1 MNIRKLQNAELNR
14 LTVEEFKKAGKRPF
28 IIVLD
33 DIRSMHNVG
42 SIFRTADAFLVEELH
57 LCGITA
63 TPPHR
68 EINKTALGATES
80 VSWKYVADIKDT
92 IIELKQ
98 RRYMIA
104 VAEQTDRSISLEE
117 LKPELDIGIAVV
129 FGNEI
134 KGVSEEVVRMADV
147 CFEIPQFGTKHSLN
161 VAVTAGIV
169 TWHLSL
175 LCADKKTR

>member
-28 IIVLD
+28 VIVLD

-80 VSWKYVADIKDT
+80 VSWKYVADIRDSV
-92 IIELKQ
+92 IELKK
-98 RRYMIA
+98 RHYMIA
-104 VAEQTDRSISLEE
+104 VAEQTDRSIGLEG
-117 LKPELDIGIAVV
+117 LKPALEGGIAVV

-134 KGVSEEVVRMADV
+134 RGVSEEVVGMADV
-147 CFEIPQFGTKHSLN
+147 CFEIPQYGTKHSLN
-161 VAVTAGIV
+161 VAVSAGIV
-169 TWHLSL
+169 AWHLSL
-175 LCADKKTR
+175 LFTGKKAG